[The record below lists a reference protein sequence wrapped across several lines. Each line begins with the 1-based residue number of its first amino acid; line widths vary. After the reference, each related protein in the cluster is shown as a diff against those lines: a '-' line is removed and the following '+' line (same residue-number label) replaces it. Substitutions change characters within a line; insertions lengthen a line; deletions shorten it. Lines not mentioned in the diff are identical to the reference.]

1 MSGVVYGRP
10 GGWVGML
17 VQQFRWEEKAPVRWW
32 RLESRT
38 FERIYVAYRAI
49 QKKKCMVCSI
59 FSSCFC
65 LWQFFCLFS
74 FFVPF
79 RVIHVMSKVII
90 YFDAF
95 CCIREFRA
103 LVQSI
108 GKRNICPWNRLE
120 WERFK
125 EKTEYCGRK
134 TRAIHHIQ
142 ALSIQLFCARIR
154 FTMLVHNHKILSCE
168 TFNCVLKRGYR
179 WWKDGQWISNDV
191 CKLKYL
197 SVFFTYLFPLSFTFK
212 MILNRRHRH
221 RWKYP

>member
-1 MSGVVYGRP
+1 MEGQA
-10 GGWVGML
+10 GGWGCWCNSLDGRKKLQWDDGGWNLELSKGFMWHTGRYRRKNVWC
-17 VQQFRWEEKAPVRWW
+17 VPFSAPASV
-32 RLESRT
+32 
-38 FERIYVAYRAI
+38 FDKFY
-49 QKKKCMVCSI
+49 
-59 FSSCFC
+59 
-65 LWQFFCLFS
+65 LFS
-74 FFVPF
+74 FFVLF
-79 RVIHVMSKVII
+79 RIIHVMSKVII

-142 ALSIQLFCARIR
+142 ALSIPLFCARIR

-197 SVFFTYLFPLSFTFK
+197 SVFFTYLFPLSFTFT

-221 RWKYP
+221 RWKYL